1 MKLFSDLYRYAPNGE
16 STADPIYQGP
26 CGPMHSGHCLTVMG
40 TYTNKAGS
48 AGIGGGT
55 GDYISLCKVPAG
67 AKLLRFYAVPSAD
80 LDAANTFTFNL
91 GYSSV
96 ANAFASASNGLQAA
110 TAYKLDADVL
120 INAAAAVD
128 NDDLILTRVAGALA
142 TAGTIK
148 FIAEFY
154 WP

>member
-1 MKLFSDLYRYAPNGE
+1 MNLFSDLYRRAPNGD

-26 CGPMHSGHCLTVMG
+26 CGPMHSGHSLTVSG
-40 TYTNKAGS
+40 TYTNLAGAS
-48 AGIGGGT
+48 GIGGGT

-80 LDAANTFTFNL
+80 LDAGNSFTFNL
-91 GYSSV
+91 GLSSV
-96 ANAFASASNGLQAA
+96 ANAYAAASNGLQGS
-110 TAYKLDADVL
+110 TAYKLDADAV

-148 FIAEFY
+148 FVAEFY